1 MNKLSWIFIPFIV
14 LAGCATQ
21 PADSKL
27 DLTALEGGINEA
39 KSGDFGDLMVSM
51 HKAETKLDEAERIH
65 ADLVLGRSGDQQT
78 LEEGV
83 KAAEQALVHRNDA
96 EDAFDRLLSPIESSM
111 EENNQMLEES
121 VARLEWIEQLHLRA
135 DTPIPM
141 KSVYFDF
148 GGHRVKPTEQ
158 QKVSDLIDFL
168 REHPVFALKL
178 TGYADTVGSKQRN
191 YKLAE
196 RRNNAVLTLLRSHGM
211 PANTVV
217 TVTIGEAEGPD
228 ELQNAENRRVEI
240 KPYIHGRYAY
250 PKPPEAESAANTVE
264 DNTVHY
270 EEDDDAMDDFEQT
283 SMVVV
288 Q

>member
-1 MNKLSWIFIPFIV
+1 MNKLSWIIIPFIV
-14 LAGCATQ
+14 LTGCATQ
-21 PADSKL
+21 PANKL
-27 DLTALEGGINEA
+27 DLTPLEGGINEA
-39 KSGDFGDLMVSM
+39 KSGDFGDFMVSM

-65 ADLVLGRSGDQQT
+65 ADLVLGRSADQQT
-78 LEEGV
+78 LDEGV
-83 KAAEQALVHRNDA
+83 KAAERALEHRNDA
-96 EDAFDRLLSPIESSM
+96 EDAFDRLLSPIETSM

-141 KSVYFDF
+141 KNVYFDF

-196 RRNNAVLTLLRSHGM
+196 RRNNAVLDLLRSHGM

-217 TVTIGEAEGPD
+217 TVAIGEAEGPD
-228 ELQNAENRRVEI
+228 ELKNAENRRVEI

-250 PKPPEAESAANTVE
+250 PKPAEPAPEAAADDTDLSAS
-264 DNTVHY
+264 Y
-270 EEDDDAMDDFEQT
+270 EEDDDAMDDFEHT